1 MEVIKLSPWVELL
14 VTVVCSIFASSG
26 LWAFLQKRKERT
38 DGKTKLLIGLA
49 HDRIMQS
56 AMYYIDRGSITADE
70 YENLY
75 EYLYKP
81 YHELGGNGSAE
92 RLMKEIDRLHIASV
106 HVEEGD

>member
-1 MEVIKLSPWVELL
+1 MLSPWVELL
-14 VTVVCSIFASSG
+14 ATVVCSIFASSG
-26 LWAFLQKRKERT
+26 LWAFLQKRKDRT

-56 AMYYIDRGSITADE
+56 ATYYINRGNITADE

-92 RLMKEIDRLHIASV
+92 RLMKEIDKLHIASV

>member
-1 MEVIKLSPWVELL
+1 MSPWVELL
-14 VTVVCSIFASSG
+14 VTIVCSIFASSG
-26 LWAFLQKRKERT
+26 LWAFLQKRKDRK

-56 AMYYIDRGSITADE
+56 AVYYIDRGSITADE

-81 YHELGGNGSAE
+81 YKELGGNGSAE
-92 RLMKEIDRLHIASV
+92 RLMDEINHLRIATVHI
-106 HVEEGD
+106 EKGD